1 MKSLIL
7 ATLLSCSVLSAAA
20 QATYTDK
27 ENNEYQFKKY
37 GFIELQGGAQYT
49 LGEADFGDLISPNVQ
64 LTFGYHFNPWF
75 AIRLQANAWQSKGG
89 YNGINEEGED
99 AAVNTTYKYNYVA
112 PGLDFMFNLSNA
124 FFGWNP
130 KRVFNLYAFV
140 GGGANIAWNNDDAV
154 AMADANHMRYIW
166 DGTKVKAFGR
176 GGLQADFRISDAVSI
191 LVEGNANILNDRY
204 NSKKADN
211 ADWYFNGLVGL
222 RINLGKSYTKTE
234 PAPAPVTEPAP
245 VKEEYV
251 APEPTPAP
259 VEEKVEP
266 IRRDIFFHINATN
279 IEASEASKVDEIV
292 KYMKENPNSKVTVT
306 GYADKGTGNASINA
320 RLAAQ
325 RAETVAKALE
335 NEGISA
341 DRITSDSK
349 GDTVQPFAENDQNR
363 VSICIAE

>member
-1 MKSLIL
+1 
-7 ATLLSCSVLSAAA
+7 
-20 QATYTDK
+20 
-27 ENNEYQFKKY
+27 
-37 GFIELQGGAQYT
+37 
-49 LGEADFGDLISPNVQ
+49 
-64 LTFGYHFNPWF
+64 
-75 AIRLQANAWQSKGG
+75 
-89 YNGINEEGED
+89 
-99 AAVNTTYKYNYVA
+99 
-112 PGLDFMFNLSNA
+112 
-124 FFGWNP
+124 
-130 KRVFNLYAFV
+130 
-140 GGGANIAWNNDDAV
+140 
-154 AMADANHMRYIW
+154 
-166 DGTKVKAFGR
+166 
-176 GGLQADFRISDAVSI
+176 VSI